1 MSLRT
6 SPLMTPF
13 SAITTRR
20 RSMEWSDN
28 IYSFRN
34 RHAKRTTQGPCFLL
48 ALGKATVLDYC
59 F

>member
-1 MSLRT
+1 
-6 SPLMTPF
+6 
-13 SAITTRR
+13 
-20 RSMEWSDN
+20 MEWSDN